1 MIREILIGLL
11 LLSGSFLMF
20 LAGLGLLRFSD
31 ALCRA
36 HALAKASTCGICL
49 LLLALWVTL
58 NDEISGLKIFLVITF
73 SLLTIPLASHLTAL
87 LIYRHGQKI
96 PAAPRTKETKASET
110 PKEER

>member
-87 LIYRHGQKI
+87 LIYRHGHQSSSL
-96 PAAPRTKETKASET
+96 PQPRKTKGSE
-110 PKEER
+110 PPHEGK